1 MKDYDLNI
9 QELREFEGGHL
20 GWWSKGHQDKNE
32 FVMEIVTNHDPSIPD
47 LGPLER
53 ATRHEWWRCVP
64 VPGERGTLLIKARSN
79 TRGAFPVTVV
89 E

>member
-1 MKDYDLNI
+1 MKTYPLEV

-20 GWWSKGHQDKNE
+20 GWWSKGHHNPYDFLFAIDDEKE
-32 FVMEIVTNHDPSIPD
+32 LKVPIDRV
-47 LGPLER
+47 
-53 ATRHEWWRCVP
+53 RHEWWRCMP
-64 VPGERGTLLIKARSN
+64 VNVAGEQFTLTIPAKPH